1 MESQGS
7 YIDVLA
13 NKQLFVSAFVDSGCL
28 CLATISP
35 RTATQINARLIP
47 IRPRRVEQVV
57 GQTQP
62 PEITQLAAFLAD
74 YDGIKEDLYAYVI
87 PGQTEPLIL
96 GKGWLTRHD
105 ASLRP
110 AKESVLIR
118 SPYRRYLRTR
128 ATDPDL
134 AEVSARA
141 FKALHDPSDPL
152 DASTTVFT
160 ASVNDIEEALL
171 PKSHQDP
178 ATNCPDWLRPVLY
191 AFDRKKAAQLPPSRP
206 GLDTEINL
214 LPGTTAPSMPLYSM
228 GREELLVLRKT
239 LYDLLDSGFIRASS
253 SSAGA
258 PVIFVKK
265 PGGGLR
271 FCVDYR
277 GLNAVTQKDGYPLPR
292 IEETLRELGQ
302 ARWVS
307 KVDVISAFHRLRVRP
322 GDEDKTA
329 FRTRLG
335 AYEWLVTPFG
345 LCGAPAAFQRFIN
358 HVLRPWLGI
367 SCSAYLD
374 DVAIYSSGSRNEH
387 RHLVRSIV
395 KALGDAGLQLDWD
408 KSEFEADS
416 VRYLGFIIHPGHGIS
431 TDPEKIRAVTDW
443 EPPKNVRGVRGF
455 LGFANF
461 YRQFVPGYS
470 EIATPLTALTK
481 KDRVFSWGPDEQ
493 KAFQQLKDA
502 LIQAPLLA
510 TYRPGKT
517 TILETDA
524 SGYALGGVL
533 RQLGDDGL
541 FWPIAYFS
549 RKLSPAE
556 VNYPVHDKEML
567 AIYSCIRHWQPLL
580 QGSPFEVWTDHRN
593 LVYFQSKQTLA
604 ERQRRWAH
612 ELSGFDFKLIHKPG
626 ATQVQSDALSR
637 RDQDMPQNLQD
648 DRLQTRDFQLLQPGT
663 KGDFVIASKAW
674 VVDADADPDPETSW
688 TPDPKDDSP
697 ESPFDDPDLTA
708 LWTQAL
714 QRNRRYWEARRA
726 VLNGDR
732 SFPLDWGLS
741 WQISECSVDP
751 GKRLRWRNRI
761 WIPFFE
767 PLRTQIVQRIH
778 DSPLAGHPG
787 RTLTRDLVSR
797 EYAWPGLSDFV
808 NRLVGNCQTCGKGAL
823 WREQK
828 RGLLKPLPIPE
839 RLWQELAMDFITELP
854 PSGSEGFTSILGIT
868 DRLSKA
874 QVLIPMTEIT
884 AEAVATALFRHV
896 FSHHGLPHAIV
907 SDRGPQFTSQFW
919 GIICQQLGIK
929 RRLSTAFHPETDGA
943 QERNNQEI
951 ERYLRT
957 FTAYL
962 QDDWASLLPVAQLT
976 LCNRTS
982 ASTGVSPF
990 FLNHGY
996 HLDLLGNASEPSD
1009 NPLGSAHSPATLG
1022 QLWLEKRR
1030 DAITFAQASLGA
1042 AQESQE
1048 RHANRGRQLAEAFKV
1063 GDRVWLRLKNIRT
1076 LRPSKK
1082 LDWIALPYRVIGLVG
1097 SHAVR
1102 LDTPPGVHPVFH
1114 VSLVRRARSDPL
1126 PSQTFQDQE
1135 LPAIRPTEASEDLV
1149 EGEYRVERVS
1159 RHRRLGNGWRLLV
1172 HWTGWAEPTWEPLI
1186 HLHGTRA
1193 LEEYEASLNPVPW
1206 GEKGANVTT
1215 YGRTLR
1221 SPPAA
1226 LLPSPG
1232 KAPPTAPSSTST
1244 LPIAPSPTTTAPR
1257 HPLGPSPPKAATPRL
1272 VAPY

>member
-1 MESQGS
+1 
-7 YIDVLA
+7 
-13 NKQLFVSAFVDSGCL
+13 
-28 CLATISP
+28 
-35 RTATQINARLIP
+35 
-47 IRPRRVEQVV
+47 
-57 GQTQP
+57 
-62 PEITQLAAFLAD
+62 
-74 YDGIKEDLYAYVI
+74 
-87 PGQTEPLIL
+87 
-96 GKGWLTRHD
+96 
-105 ASLRP
+105 
-110 AKESVLIR
+110 
-118 SPYRRYLRTR
+118 
-128 ATDPDL
+128 
-134 AEVSARA
+134 
-141 FKALHDPSDPL
+141 
-152 DASTTVFT
+152 
-160 ASVNDIEEALL
+160 
-171 PKSHQDP
+171 
-178 ATNCPDWLRPVLY
+178 
-191 AFDRKKAAQLPPSRP
+191 
-206 GLDTEINL
+206 
-214 LPGTTAPSMPLYSM
+214 
-228 GREELLVLRKT
+228 
-239 LYDLLDSGFIRASS
+239 
-253 SSAGA
+253 
-258 PVIFVKK
+258 
-265 PGGGLR
+265 
-271 FCVDYR
+271 
-277 GLNAVTQKDGYPLPR
+277 
-292 IEETLRELGQ
+292 
-302 ARWVS
+302 
-307 KVDVISAFHRLRVRP
+307 
-322 GDEDKTA
+322 
-329 FRTRLG
+329 
-335 AYEWLVTPFG
+335 
-345 LCGAPAAFQRFIN
+345 
-358 HVLRPWLGI
+358 
-367 SCSAYLD
+367 
-374 DVAIYSSGSRNEH
+374 
-387 RHLVRSIV
+387 
-395 KALGDAGLQLDWD
+395 
-408 KSEFEADS
+408 
-416 VRYLGFIIHPGHGIS
+416 
-431 TDPEKIRAVTDW
+431 
-443 EPPKNVRGVRGF
+443 
-455 LGFANF
+455 
-461 YRQFVPGYS
+461 
-470 EIATPLTALTK
+470 
-481 KDRVFSWGPDEQ
+481 
-493 KAFQQLKDA
+493 
-502 LIQAPLLA
+502 
-510 TYRPGKT
+510 
-517 TILETDA
+517 
-524 SGYALGGVL
+524 
-533 RQLGDDGL
+533 
-541 FWPIAYFS
+541 
-549 RKLSPAE
+549 
-556 VNYPVHDKEML
+556 
-567 AIYSCIRHWQPLL
+567 
-580 QGSPFEVWTDHRN
+580 
-593 LVYFQSKQTLA
+593 
-604 ERQRRWAH
+604 
-612 ELSGFDFKLIHKPG
+612 
-626 ATQVQSDALSR
+626 
-637 RDQDMPQNLQD
+637 
-648 DRLQTRDFQLLQPGT
+648 
-663 KGDFVIASKAW
+663 
-674 VVDADADPDPETSW
+674 
-688 TPDPKDDSP
+688 
-697 ESPFDDPDLTA
+697 
-708 LWTQAL
+708 
-714 QRNRRYWEARRA
+714 
-726 VLNGDR
+726 
-732 SFPLDWGLS
+732 
-741 WQISECSVDP
+741 
-751 GKRLRWRNRI
+751 
-761 WIPFFE
+761 
-767 PLRTQIVQRIH
+767 
-778 DSPLAGHPG
+778 
-787 RTLTRDLVSR
+787 
-797 EYAWPGLSDFV
+797 
-808 NRLVGNCQTCGKGAL
+808 
-823 WREQK
+823 
-828 RGLLKPLPIPE
+828 
-839 RLWQELAMDFITELP
+839 MDFITELP